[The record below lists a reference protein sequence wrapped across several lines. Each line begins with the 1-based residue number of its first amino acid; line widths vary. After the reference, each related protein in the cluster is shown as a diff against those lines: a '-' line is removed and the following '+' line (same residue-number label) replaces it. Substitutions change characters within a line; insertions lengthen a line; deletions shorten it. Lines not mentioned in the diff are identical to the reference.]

1 MPHDRSRSQASKQED
16 AAMGW
21 IIALIVGGIAG
32 WLASLVMNRD
42 ASMGIFW
49 NIVVGCIGSVIGNA
63 LAGPLFGVQGTVQA
77 FSLTGLIIAL
87 AGAVVLLAIVNL
99 VQRGRV
105 R

>member
-1 MPHDRSRSQASKQED
+1 
-16 AAMGW
+16 MGW

-49 NIVVGCIGSVIGNA
+49 NIVVGCVGSIIGN
-63 LAGPLFGVQGTVQA
+63 LIAGPLLGISGSVQE
-77 FSLTGLIIAL
+77 FSLRGLVIAVI
-87 AGAVVLLAIVNL
+87 GAVVLLGIVNL

>member
-1 MPHDRSRSQASKQED
+1 
-16 AAMGW
+16 MGW
-21 IIALIVGGIAG
+21 IIAIIVGGIIG

-49 NIVVGCIGSVIGNA
+49 NIIVGIVGSFIGGGATLTEFSVPG
-63 LAGPLFGVQGTVQA
+63 LLM
-77 FSLTGLIIAL
+77 SLL
-87 AGAVVLLAIVNL
+87 GAIVLLGIANM

>member
-1 MPHDRSRSQASKQED
+1 MD
-16 AAMGW
+16 W
-21 IIALIVGGIAG
+21 IVAIIVGGIAG

-49 NIVVGCIGSVIGNA
+49 NVVVGCVGSVIGNKIV
-63 LAGPLFGVQGTVQA
+63 GPLLGITGTVQD
-77 FSLTGLIIAL
+77 FSIKGLAIAVV
-87 AGAVVLLAIVNL
+87 GAVVLLAIVNM

>member
-1 MPHDRSRSQASKQED
+1 
-16 AAMGW
+16 MGW
-21 IIALIVGGIAG
+21 IIAIIVGGVAG

-49 NIVVGCIGSVIGNA
+49 NIIVGIIGALIGNV
-63 LAGPLFGVQGTVQA
+63 LAGVLFNIDSTIQT
-77 FSLTGLIIAL
+77 FNLTGVFVAIV
-87 AGAVVLLAIVNL
+87 GAIVLLGIVNL

>member
-1 MPHDRSRSQASKQED
+1 
-16 AAMGW
+16 MGW
-21 IIALIVGGIAG
+21 IIALVVGGVAG

-49 NIVVGCIGSVIGNA
+49 NIVVGCVGSVIGNWV
-63 LAGPLFGVQGTVQA
+63 AGYFGIAGSVQE
-77 FSLTGLIIAL
+77 FSITGLAV
-87 AGAVVLLAIVNL
+87 AVVGAVILLGIVNL

>member
-1 MPHDRSRSQASKQED
+1 
-16 AAMGW
+16 MGW
-21 IIALIVGGIAG
+21 IIALVVGGIAG

-49 NIVVGCIGSVIGNA
+49 NIVVGCVGSVVGNA
-63 LAGPLFGVQGTVQA
+63 IAGPVLGISGSVQE
-77 FSLTGLIIAL
+77 FSLMGLGIAVV
-87 AGAVVLLAIVNL
+87 GAVVLLGIVNL

>member
-1 MPHDRSRSQASKQED
+1 
-16 AAMGW
+16 MGW

-49 NIVVGCIGSVIGNA
+49 NIVVGCVGSVVGN
-63 LAGPLFGVQGTVQA
+63 LIAGPLLGITGSVQE
-77 FSLTGLIIAL
+77 FSLTGLVIAL
-87 AGAVVLLAIVNL
+87 VGAIVLLGIVNL